1 MDVVHPAAEA
11 KSIQLVSRIGRGVG
25 MVSADPDRMQQVI
38 WNLLSNAVKFT
49 PTGGRV
55 EISLRRAG
63 GQAEIVVTDDGAGIH
78 PEFLPHVFEHFR
90 QADSTSTRKHGGL
103 GLGLAIVRR
112 LVELHGGTVAAE
124 SEGEGRGA
132 TFRILLPFLQRAP
145 RKTGAAKGSRRK
157 SPRGSSTA
165 APAQT

>member
-11 KSIQLVSRIGRGVG
+11 KSIRLVSRIGRSVG

-49 PTGGRV
+49 PEGGSV
-55 EISLRRAG
+55 EISLRRVGA
-63 GQAEIVVTDDGAGIH
+63 QAEMVVKDTGAGID
-78 PEFLPHVFEHFR
+78 PDFLPHVFEHFR

-124 SEGEGRGA
+124 SEGEGSGA
-132 TFRILLPFLQRAP
+132 TFRIRVPLLRDV
-145 RKTGAAKGSRRK
+145 RKPQK
-157 SPRGSSTA
+157 SARPRGSRSRTTTT
-165 APAQT
+165 PA